1 MGEGSLAGLIKVQ
14 KRQQNV
20 SLRLLKL
27 TLKSA
32 HAICSA
38 AVYVLFAVSHQAPC
52 NEFDVLS
59 QVFNVQPYSHSYTK
73 VAGLCAGNWD
83 YKHGT
88 IAKIVISAAS
98 LPCQHVCTNTAQSLF
113 QVLQAPAQ
121 AVYTVQHMP
130 SPHCTCHLS
139 RLCEKCLLG
148 PMTAISVWLSS
159 K

>member
-14 KRQQNV
+14 KWQRNV
-20 SLRLLKL
+20 SLRLFKL

-38 AVYVLFAVSHQAPC
+38 SVYVLFAVSHQAPC

-59 QVFNVQPYSHSYTK
+59 QAFNVQPYSHSYTK

-121 AVYTVQHMP
+121 AVYTVQHMHV
-130 SPHCTCHLS
+130 SCCTCHS
-139 RLCEKCLLG
+139 SQFCEKQLLD
-148 PMTAISVWLSS
+148 PAMDKSVQLAAN
-159 K
+159 